1 MTTPQHSTENAI
13 KDEIASVSRHASLAI
28 QQYLRMA
35 AHRIERQRWQAHVAN
50 QRVMN
55 KDRYLAP
62 KSTPDQKP
70 ANAANVQAASVAA
83 LGAQWAVAHYNRDK
97 NPEAAQKW
105 DQRLQDKGI
114 NPAWVKERVSM
125 EQAHQEAAAQEQ
137 ARAAQSEAR
146 AAEQRAQQQQAAQR
160 MQQRAHI
167 FPTSPIMLAT
177 GATIAAAVGVATV
190 STLAEQGQLPQLAE
204 AVEGISAAAAAPEA
218 GLASEQVASFD
229 PEPEPDEFAPLS
241 ADDQAWIDSIS
252 AGQDQI
258 MAESDRA
265 VAMLDTISDQPAPLG
280 GEHLDQALA
289 QTRAEGAP
297 APMVK
302 PPAPGLD
309 LMQGMEMG

>member
-1 MTTPQHSTENAI
+1 MTTPQHSTGNAI
-13 KDEIASVSRHASLAI
+13 KDEIASVSRQASLAI

-125 EQAHQEAAAQEQ
+125 EQA
-137 ARAAQSEAR
+137 RAAQAEAR

-177 GATIAAAVGVATV
+177 GATVAAAVGVATV
-190 STLAEQGQLPQLAE
+190 ATLAEQGQLPQLAE

-229 PEPEPDEFAPLS
+229 PEPEPDEFAPPS
-241 ADDQAWIDSIS
+241 AEDQAWIDSIS

-289 QTRAEGAP
+289 QTGAEVAP
-297 APMVK
+297 APMVE
-302 PPAPGLD
+302 PLAPGLD